1 MQQMKWDTI
10 AIVGVG
16 LIGGSIGLALKQRRL
31 ARCVVGIG
39 RRHSRLARAR
49 RLGAVDSTT
58 IQLERGVADA
68 ELTVVCTPVE
78 QIADFVCRA
87 AKHCPPGAL
96 LTDAGSTKARI
107 VSQLNGAL
115 SSGAVFV
122 GSHPLA
128 GSEKQGVA
136 HARADL
142 FDNSVCVLTPKRGTP
157 QVAVARVRRFWEA
170 LGAGVVQMT
179 PEAHD
184 RALAFT
190 SHLPHLLAAALAGSL
205 PSKLFDLAA
214 TGFRDTTRVAA
225 GDPDVWAGIFTHNRQ
240 ATLVALQEFQRHL
253 ARYRSALERADA
265 GRLRKLLIQ
274 AKQNRDALGR

>member
-1 MQQMKWDTI
+1 MKWDTI

-31 ARCVVGIG
+31 ARRIVGIG
-39 RRHSRLARAR
+39 RRRSSLAQAR
-49 RLGAVDSTT
+49 RRGAVDSTT
-58 IQLERGVADA
+58 LQLARGVAKA
-68 ELTVVCTPVE
+68 ELTVVCTPVQ
-78 QIADFVCRA
+78 QIAGFVRQA
-87 AKHCPPGAL
+87 AQHCPHGAL

-107 VSQLNGAL
+107 VAQLNGAL
-115 SSGAVFV
+115 SKDAVFV

-136 HARADL
+136 FARSDL
-142 FDNSVCVLTPKRGTP
+142 FVGSLCVLTPTRGTP
-157 QVAVARVRRFWEA
+157 PDAVARLERFWQA
-170 LGAGVVQMT
+170 LGARVVRMT

-205 PSKLFDLAA
+205 PTKFFDLAA

-225 GDPDVWAGIFTHNRQ
+225 GDPGLWTDIFVHNRR
-240 ATLVALQEFQRHL
+240 ATLAALQELQRHL
-253 ARYRSALERADA
+253 ARYRGALERADA
-265 GRLRKLLIQ
+265 DRLYKLLTQ

>member
-1 MQQMKWDTI
+1 MQQTKWDTV

-31 ARCVVGIG
+31 ARHVVGIG
-39 RRHSRLARAR
+39 RRRSRLAQAR
-49 RLGAVDSTT
+49 RRGAVDSTT
-58 IQLERGVADA
+58 VALHRGVADA
-68 ELTVVCTPVE
+68 ELTVVCTPVQ

-87 AKHCPPGAL
+87 APHCPAGAV

-115 SSGAVFV
+115 ANGAVFV

-136 HARADL
+136 YAHPDL
-142 FDNSVCVLTPKRGTP
+142 FEGSVCVLTPSRATLKG
-157 QVAVARVRRFWEA
+157 AVTRVRRFWKS
-170 LGAGVVQMT
+170 LGADVVQMT

-184 RALAFT
+184 RALAWT
-190 SHLPHLLAAALAGSL
+190 SHLPHLLAAALASSL
-205 PSKLFDLAA
+205 PAKLFDLAA
-214 TGFRDTTRVAA
+214 SGFRDTTRVAA
-225 GDPDVWAGIFTHNRQ
+225 GDPELWAGIFAHNRQ
-240 ATLVALQEFQRHL
+240 ATLAALQELQRHV

-265 GRLRKLLIQ
+265 DRLRKLLIQ